1 MINILKKVLIGS
13 VLFFS
18 LHLQSQTRH
27 ELSLESAI
35 QYALQNNKQ
44 LQNASLAML
53 EAHESYK
60 ATIAQGLPQAEA
72 KMDYQD
78 FFNAKAFIG
87 PMVFTFNPTSNLSF
101 SVGQLVFNGSYIVGI
116 QMAKLYKE
124 ITEVSYKKTDAEIK
138 AQVTNAYTI
147 VLISQQTMSILDKNV
162 NNMDDVLSK
171 TEALVKVG
179 ILDETSRDQI
189 ALQKQMLQ
197 NSVKTAERQLE
208 MALNL
213 LRLYLGMSADTELT
227 LTDNLLNLMAKADIK
242 SSQESAFA
250 LQHNADYQLM
260 SLQKDLAY
268 KGVLMEK
275 VKFLPTA
282 TGFYSHTEK
291 LKKPQLDFSPKNVIG
306 INISIPLFTS
316 GNRYFN
322 HNKAKY
328 KLLSVDN
335 QLALVGEQ
343 LLIQERQLRYN
354 LNSAMEQFEAQKE
367 NVELARRV
375 YDKIYL
381 KYQQG
386 IVSSIDL
393 TTANSTM
400 LQAENSY
407 NMSILQLLEAKTA
420 LDKLLNKL

>member
-1 MINILKKVLIGS
+1 MNTIFKKAILIMLLILS
-13 VLFFS
+13 VQLR
-18 LHLQSQTRH
+18 SQTKL
-27 ELSLESAI
+27 ELSVESAV
-35 QYALQNNKQ
+35 QHALQNNKQ
-44 LQNASLAML
+44 LKSASLAML
-53 EAHESYK
+53 EAHESFK
-60 ATIAQGLPQAEA
+60 ATIAQGLPQADA

-87 PMVFTFNPTSNLSF
+87 PMAFTFNPTSNLSF
-101 SVGQLVFNGSYIVGI
+101 SVGQLIFSGSYIVGI

-124 ITEVSYKKTDAEIK
+124 LSEVSYQKTDADIK
-138 AQVTNAYTI
+138 AQVINTYTI
-147 VLISQQTMSILDKNV
+147 VLISEQSKSILEKNV
-162 NNMDDVLSK
+162 SNMEEVLSK
-171 TEALVKVG
+171 TDALVKVG
-179 ILDETSRDQI
+179 ILDETNRDQI
-189 ALQKQMLQ
+189 ALQKLMLQ

-213 LRLYLGMSADTELT
+213 LRLYLGVSADTEII
-227 LTDNLLNLMAKADIK
+227 LTDGLLNLMAKADIK
-242 SSQESAFA
+242 SSQESGFA
-250 LQHNADYQLM
+250 LQNNVDYQLM

-268 KGVLMEK
+268 KGLLMEK

-291 LKKPQLDFSPKNVIG
+291 LKKPQLDFSPKNIIG
-306 INISIPLFTS
+306 INVSIPLFSS
-316 GNRYFN
+316 GKRYFE

-328 KLLSVDN
+328 KLLSMDN

-343 LLIQERQLRYN
+343 LQIQEKQLRYN
-354 LNSAMEQFEAQKE
+354 LKSAIELYEAQKE

-386 IVSSIDL
+386 IVSSLDL

-400 LQAENSY
+400 LQQENSY
-407 NMSILQLLEAKTA
+407 NMSLMQLLEAKTA